1 VGLAALLWALWLNRN
16 EAVFQNSLSNSF
28 VQVIFRGT
36 YWTRCWSLLSKEEEK
51 VTLKEKCRRL
61 EVTSME
67 IFRNFGWNSKLRLQ

>member
-1 VGLAALLWALWLNRN
+1 MLQKKSILRKLEYQNRTQ
-16 EAVFQNSLSNSF
+16 VYRSPLSNHIKKAKI
-28 VQVIFRGT
+28 Q
-36 YWTRCWSLLSKEEEK
+36 TRCWSLLSKEEEK